1 MKNKT
6 ILFNSFNT
14 LPIDKNILSVFMI
27 LIGSLS
33 IGILAQA
40 SIPIPFSPVPITG
53 QTIGVVLIGSLLGKR
68 RGTLSIIL
76 YLMEGSLGLPVFANM
91 QAGLHILF
99 GPTGGYLFSFI
110 IAAFL
115 MGYFK
120 EKGFITSP
128 IKIKIPKPALPSFV
142 RAKQKTSKRKTDMKK
157 INPMSGRS
165 MIPPALKIGD
175 NWVAPNK
182 IHASCLL
189 RLLSAIRVVH
199 ATSIKVAAK

>member
-6 ILFNSFNT
+6 ILFNSSNT
-14 LPIDKNILSVFMI
+14 LLVDKSILNVFMI

-91 QAGLHILF
+91 QAGPHILI

-120 EKGFITSP
+120 EKGFIKSP
-128 IKIKIPKPALPSFV
+128 ANCFLACFASTTIILLFGSFYLSIIVGGINKGFAIGFYPFLVGDIIKSFICTIII
-142 RAKQKTSKRKTDMKK
+142 QGSKRIYT
-157 INPMSGRS
+157 
-165 MIPPALKIGD
+165 
-175 NWVAPNK
+175 
-182 IHASCLL
+182 
-189 RLLSAIRVVH
+189 
-199 ATSIKVAAK
+199 